1 MTLTDQIGNPIE
13 LSQSP
18 SRIISLV
25 PSITETLCDL
35 GMAPFLVGRT
45 KFCIHPSPFINS
57 IPKVGGTKN
66 INIDKVKSLKPDIIF
81 ANKEENLKEQI
92 LELSHIPTYTSD
104 INTLDSVINFMVDL
118 SIIYKKNEAIQEKVK
133 STVANIKLSRSNYV
147 ASLNNK
153 NNKVIY
159 LIWKDPYMTVGG
171 DTFINAM
178 LEECGL
184 INIYRKMKRYPEISL
199 EEIKKNKCDFILLS
213 SEPYPFAKK
222 HIKEFSVLLPDKDV
236 FLVDGEMFSWYG
248 TRILKSYKYFEL
260 LSTKLSNSK
269 S

>member
-13 LSQSP
+13 LSKSP

-35 GMAPFLVGRT
+35 GMASFLVGRT

-66 INIDKVKSLKPDIIF
+66 INIDKVKALKPDIIF
-81 ANKEENLKEQI
+81 ANKEENQKEQI

-104 INTLDSVINFMVDL
+104 IHNLDSVINFMLDL
-118 SIIYKKNEAIQEKVK
+118 AIIYQENDAIQEKVK
-133 STVANIKLSRSNYV
+133 SAIADIKLSKSKYV
-147 ASLNNK
+147 TSLNK

-159 LIWKDPYMTVGG
+159 LIWKDPYMTIGG

-178 LEECGL
+178 LAECGL
-184 INIYRKMKRYPEISL
+184 INIYRKMKRYPEISI
-199 EEIKKNKCDFILLS
+199 EEIKKSKCDFILLS

-222 HIKEFSVLLPDKDV
+222 HIREFSVLLPDKDV

-248 TRILKSYKYFEL
+248 TRLLKSYKYFEL
-260 LSTKLSNSK
+260 LSAKLSNS
-269 S
+269 